1 MMKKKNI
8 YDDASLIKKS
18 LIKDLS
24 DKEQKELD
32 QLLDDQSL
40 QDVYKELSDRGYL
53 KKQFMEYEK
62 YSSQKAYCEFKERRG
77 HSGRIR
83 IVRWVAVVAAVWV
96 LALGVTL
103 WMTFGKK
110 ENVAPLPV
118 ASKIIPAGEKKATL
132 TLADGTEVH
141 VEEIT
146 AQILQEKGM
155 NIEYR
160 NGEIVYHKS
169 EEKTTEVV
177 YNKLEVPRGGECMIK
192 LDDGTKVWVNAETKL
207 KYPVT
212 FVGDRREVVLEGEAF
227 FDVAKNEK
235 PFIVKTSFGDVRV
248 LGTAF
253 GISAYASE
261 PESYTTLVRGK
272 VSVEREGIKPVVI
285 LPGEQVVTSKDGK
298 MIKQQVDVEEFVGWK
313 DGIYVFKEKSLGE
326 IMKTLERWYNI
337 SVDFQEKSLV
347 DLPFTGNLKRYDDI
361 NVFFDALTRTGDMK
375 YRVEGNQVILFK

>member
-62 YSSQKAYCEFKERRG
+62 YSSQKAYREFKERRG

-285 LPGEQVVTSKDGK
+285 LPGEQVVTFKDGK
-298 MIKQQVDVEEFVGWK
+298 MIKQEVDVEEFVGWK
-313 DGIYVFKEKSLGE
+313 EGIYVFKEKSLGE

>member
-62 YSSQKAYCEFKERRG
+62 YSSQKAYREFKERRG

-132 TLADGTEVH
+132 TLADGMEVH

-207 KYPVT
+207 KYPVA
-212 FVGDRREVVLEGEAF
+212 FVGDRREVVLDGEAF

-337 SVDFQEKSLV
+337 SVDFQDKSLV

>member
-62 YSSQKAYCEFKERRG
+62 YSSQKAYREFKERRG

-261 PESYTTLVRGK
+261 PESYTTLVKGK

>member
-62 YSSQKAYCEFKERRG
+62 YSSQKAYREFKERRG

-146 AQILQEKGM
+146 ARVLQEKGM

-169 EEKTTEVV
+169 EEETTEVV

-207 KYPVT
+207 KYPVV

-285 LPGEQVVTSKDGK
+285 LPGEQVVTFKDGK
-298 MIKQQVDVEEFVGWK
+298 MIKQEVDVEEFVGWK

-337 SVDFQEKSLV
+337 SVDFQDKSLV

>member
-62 YSSQKAYCEFKERRG
+62 YSSQKAYREFKERRG

-160 NGEIVYHKS
+160 NGQIVYHKS

>member
-62 YSSQKAYCEFKERRG
+62 YSSQKAYREFKERRG

-146 AQILQEKGM
+146 AQVLQEKGM

-207 KYPVT
+207 KYPVA
-212 FVGDRREVVLEGEAF
+212 FVGDRREVVLDGEAF

-285 LPGEQVVTSKDGK
+285 LPGEQVVTFKDGK
-298 MIKQQVDVEEFVGWK
+298 MIKQEVDVEEFVGWK

-337 SVDFQEKSLV
+337 SVDFQDKSLV

>member
-62 YSSQKAYCEFKERRG
+62 YSSQKAYREFKERRG

-146 AQILQEKGM
+146 ARVLQEKGM

-169 EEKTTEVV
+169 EEETTEVV

-207 KYPVT
+207 KYPVA

-285 LPGEQVVTSKDGK
+285 LPGEQVVTFKDGK
-298 MIKQQVDVEEFVGWK
+298 MIKQEVDVEEFVGWK

-337 SVDFQEKSLV
+337 SVDFQDKSLV

>member
-62 YSSQKAYCEFKERRG
+62 YSSQKAYREFKERRG

-83 IVRWVAVVAAVWV
+83 IVRWVAVVAAMWV

-146 AQILQEKGM
+146 ARVLQEKGM

-169 EEKTTEVV
+169 EEETTEVV

-207 KYPVT
+207 KYPVV

-285 LPGEQVVTSKDGK
+285 LPGEQVVTFKDGK
-298 MIKQQVDVEEFVGWK
+298 MIKQEVDVEEFVGWK

>member
-62 YSSQKAYCEFKERRG
+62 YSSQKAYREFKERRG

-83 IVRWVAVVAAVWV
+83 IVRWVAVVAAMWV

-146 AQILQEKGM
+146 ARVLQEKGM

-169 EEKTTEVV
+169 EEETTEVV

-207 KYPVT
+207 KYPVV

-285 LPGEQVVTSKDGK
+285 LPGEQVVTFKDGK
-298 MIKQQVDVEEFVGWK
+298 MIKQEVDVEEFVGWK

-337 SVDFQEKSLV
+337 SVDFQDKSLV

-375 YRVEGNQVILFK
+375 YRVEGNQVILYK

>member
-1 MMKKKNI
+1 MMKNKNI

-40 QDVYKELSDRGYL
+40 QDVYKELSARGYL

-62 YSSQKAYCEFKERRG
+62 YSSQKAYREFKERRG

-207 KYPVT
+207 KYPVV

-272 VSVEREGIKPVVI
+272 VSVEREGGEPVVI

>member
-62 YSSQKAYCEFKERRG
+62 YSSQKAYREFKERRG

-146 AQILQEKGM
+146 ARVLQEKGM

-169 EEKTTEVV
+169 EEETTEVV

-337 SVDFQEKSLV
+337 SVDFQDKSLV

>member
-8 YDDASLIKKS
+8 YDDESLIKKS

-62 YSSQKAYCEFKERRG
+62 YSSQKAYREFKERRG

>member
-1 MMKKKNI
+1 MMKNKNI

-40 QDVYKELSDRGYL
+40 QDVYKELSARGYL

-62 YSSQKAYCEFKERRG
+62 YSSQKAYREFKERRG

-207 KYPVT
+207 KYPVA

-261 PESYTTLVRGK
+261 SESYTTLVRGK
-272 VSVEREGIKPVVI
+272 VSVEREGGEPVVI

>member
-40 QDVYKELSDRGYL
+40 QDVYKELSARGYL

-62 YSSQKAYCEFKERRG
+62 YSSQKAYREFKERRG

-146 AQILQEKGM
+146 AQILQENGM

-207 KYPVT
+207 KYPVA

-261 PESYTTLVRGK
+261 SESYTTLVRGK
-272 VSVEREGIKPVVI
+272 VSVEREGGEPVVI

>member
-32 QLLDDQSL
+32 QLLDDQFL

-62 YSSQKAYCEFKERRG
+62 YSSKKAYREFKERRG

-207 KYPVT
+207 KYPVV

-272 VSVEREGIKPVVI
+272 VSVEREGGKPVVI

-298 MIKQQVDVEEFVGWK
+298 MMKQKVDVEEFVGWK

-337 SVDFQEKSLV
+337 SVDFQDKSLV

-375 YRVEGNQVILFK
+375 YRVKGNQVILYK

>member
-62 YSSQKAYCEFKERRG
+62 YSSQKAYREFKERRG

-146 AQILQEKGM
+146 ARVLQEKGM

-169 EEKTTEVV
+169 EEETTEVV

-207 KYPVT
+207 KYPVA

>member
-40 QDVYKELSDRGYL
+40 QDVYKESSDRGYL

-62 YSSQKAYCEFKERRG
+62 YSSQKAYREFKERRG

-212 FVGDRREVVLEGEAF
+212 FVGDLREVVLEGEAF

>member
-1 MMKKKNI
+1 MMKNKNI

-40 QDVYKELSDRGYL
+40 QDVYKELSARGYL

-62 YSSQKAYCEFKERRG
+62 YSSQKAYREFKERRG

-207 KYPVT
+207 KYPVA

-261 PESYTTLVRGK
+261 SESYTTLVRGK
-272 VSVEREGIKPVVI
+272 VSVEREGGEPVVI

-326 IMKTLERWYNI
+326 IMKALERWYNI

>member
-24 DKEQKELD
+24 DKEQKKLD

-62 YSSQKAYCEFKERRG
+62 YSSQKAYREFKERRG

-146 AQILQEKGM
+146 ARVLQEKGM

-169 EEKTTEVV
+169 EEETTEVV

-207 KYPVT
+207 KYPVV

-285 LPGEQVVTSKDGK
+285 LPGEQVVTFKDGK
-298 MIKQQVDVEEFVGWK
+298 MIKQEVDVEEFVGWK

-337 SVDFQEKSLV
+337 SVDFQDKSLV

>member
-1 MMKKKNI
+1 MMKNKNI

-40 QDVYKELSDRGYL
+40 QDVYKELSARGYL

-62 YSSQKAYCEFKERRG
+62 YSSQKAYREFKERRG

-207 KYPVT
+207 KYPVA

-261 PESYTTLVRGK
+261 SESYTTLVRGK
-272 VSVEREGIKPVVI
+272 VSVEREGGEPVVI
-285 LPGEQVVTSKDGK
+285 LPGEQVVTFKDGK
-298 MIKQQVDVEEFVGWK
+298 MIKQEVDVEEFVGWK

>member
-24 DKEQKELD
+24 DKEQKGLD

-62 YSSQKAYCEFKERRG
+62 YSSQKAYREFKERRG

-83 IVRWVAVVAAVWV
+83 IVRWVAVVAAMWV

-146 AQILQEKGM
+146 ARVLQEKGM

-169 EEKTTEVV
+169 EEETTEVV

-207 KYPVT
+207 KYPVV

-285 LPGEQVVTSKDGK
+285 LPGEQVVTFKDGK
-298 MIKQQVDVEEFVGWK
+298 MIKQEVDVEEFVGWK

-337 SVDFQEKSLV
+337 SVDFQDKSLV

>member
-62 YSSQKAYCEFKERRG
+62 YSSQKAYREFKERRG

-207 KYPVT
+207 KYPVA

-337 SVDFQEKSLV
+337 SVDFQDKSLV

>member
-1 MMKKKNI
+1 MMKNKNI

-40 QDVYKELSDRGYL
+40 QDVYKELSARGYL

-62 YSSQKAYCEFKERRG
+62 YSSQKAYREFKERRG

-207 KYPVT
+207 KYPVA

-227 FDVAKNEK
+227 FDAAKNEK

-261 PESYTTLVRGK
+261 SESYTTLVRGK
-272 VSVEREGIKPVVI
+272 VSVEREGGEPVVI

>member
-62 YSSQKAYCEFKERRG
+62 YSSQKAYREFKERRG

-207 KYPVT
+207 KYPVA

-235 PFIVKTSFGDVRV
+235 PFIVETSFGDVRV

-261 PESYTTLVRGK
+261 SESYTTLVRGK

>member
-62 YSSQKAYCEFKERRG
+62 YSSQKAYREFKERRG

-313 DGIYVFKEKSLGE
+313 DGIYVFKEKSLGD

>member
-62 YSSQKAYCEFKERRG
+62 YSSQKAYREFKERRG

-169 EEKTTEVV
+169 EEETTEVV

-207 KYPVT
+207 KYPVA

-235 PFIVKTSFGDVRV
+235 PFIVETSFGDVRV

-261 PESYTTLVRGK
+261 SESYTTLVRGK
-272 VSVEREGIKPVVI
+272 VSVEREGGEPVVI
-285 LPGEQVVTSKDGK
+285 LPGEQVVTFKDGK
-298 MIKQQVDVEEFVGWK
+298 MIKQEVDVEEFVGWK

>member
-8 YDDASLIKKS
+8 YDEASFIKKS

-62 YSSQKAYCEFKERRG
+62 YSSQKAYREFKERRG

-132 TLADGTEVH
+132 TLADGMEVH

-146 AQILQEKGM
+146 AQIFQEKGM

-285 LPGEQVVTSKDGK
+285 LTGEQVVTSKDGK

-347 DLPFTGNLKRYDDI
+347 DLPFTANLKRYDDI

>member
-62 YSSQKAYCEFKERRG
+62 YSSQKAYREFKERRG

-375 YRVEGNQVILFK
+375 YRVDGNQVILFK

>member
-62 YSSQKAYCEFKERRG
+62 YSSQKAYREFKERRG

-146 AQILQEKGM
+146 ARVLQEKGM

-207 KYPVT
+207 KYPVV

-337 SVDFQEKSLV
+337 SVDFQDKSLV

>member
-62 YSSQKAYCEFKERRG
+62 YSSQKAYREFKERRG

-261 PESYTTLVRGK
+261 SESYTTLVRGK

>member
-62 YSSQKAYCEFKERRG
+62 YSSQKAYREFKERRG

-207 KYPVT
+207 KYPVV

-272 VSVEREGIKPVVI
+272 VSVEREGMKPVVI
-285 LPGEQVVTSKDGK
+285 LPGEQVVTFKDGK
-298 MIKQQVDVEEFVGWK
+298 MIKQEVDVEEFVGWK

>member
-62 YSSQKAYCEFKERRG
+62 YSSQKAYREFKERRG

-83 IVRWVAVVAAVWV
+83 IVRWVAVVAAMWV

-146 AQILQEKGM
+146 ARVLQEKGM

-169 EEKTTEVV
+169 EEETTEVV

-207 KYPVT
+207 KYPVV

-272 VSVEREGIKPVVI
+272 VSVEREGMKPVVI
-285 LPGEQVVTSKDGK
+285 LPGEQVVTFKDGK
-298 MIKQQVDVEEFVGWK
+298 MIKQEVDVEEFVGWK

-337 SVDFQEKSLV
+337 SVDFQDKSLV

-375 YRVEGNQVILFK
+375 YRVKGNQVILYK

>member
-62 YSSQKAYCEFKERRG
+62 YSSQKAYREFKERRG

-207 KYPVT
+207 KYPVA

>member
-62 YSSQKAYCEFKERRG
+62 YSSQKAYREFKERRG

-83 IVRWVAVVAAVWV
+83 IVRWVAVVAAMWV

-146 AQILQEKGM
+146 ARVLQEKGM

-160 NGEIVYHKS
+160 NGEIVYHQS
-169 EEKTTEVV
+169 EEETTEVV

-207 KYPVT
+207 KYPVV

-285 LPGEQVVTSKDGK
+285 LPGEQVVTFKDGK
-298 MIKQQVDVEEFVGWK
+298 MIKQEVDVEEFVGWK

-337 SVDFQEKSLV
+337 SVDFQDKSLV

-375 YRVEGNQVILFK
+375 YRVKGNQVILYK